1 MKALALT
8 SSSKDRNVLDAKCKE
23 WLTRAE
29 KIKGSE
35 DWRSVAQSRRS
46 RLRTPASTRKLTTRE
61 DIILLQGAKLNGF
74 IFPPWKAE
82 PSLTE
87 FETGTNGDVLFTY
100 VESISFLLVLSLN

>member
-8 SSSKDRNVLDAKCKE
+8 SSPKDRNVLDAKCNE

-46 RLRTPASTRKLTTRE
+46 GLRTPASTRKLTTRE

-82 PSLTE
+82 PSHTE